1 MFRDCE
7 SRRVACMS
15 KEDYKEKVE
24 EHRQEIDLQTEP
36 ASRMSRT
43 NRTKNNKSK
52 KQQRKSLSLMTILTF
67 IFIFIPLLILV
78 YVKVWY
84 TPADSEVAQKADE
97 SIVQLETNMPSKAN
111 ASVTTDED
119 EESKKTQDETAI
131 DSSKEEEAKET
142 AEAEEAQKV
151 AAEQAKE
158 AEAKKKAKEQA
169 KAEAKEKAEA
179 EAEAEAKTQQK
190 SHTVQSTD
198 NLYRIALKYYG
209 DGSPGNIGKIKQ
221 ANNLSSDSISSGQVL
236 IIP

>member
-15 KEDYKEKVE
+15 NEDYKEKVE

-43 NRTKNNKSK
+43 NRTKKNKSK
-52 KQQRKSLSLMTILTF
+52 KQRKSLSLMTILTF

-78 YVKVWY
+78 YVQFWY
-84 TPADSEVAQKADE
+84 TPAEPEVAQQADE

-111 ASVTTDED
+111 ASVTTDAD
-119 EESKKTQDETAI
+119 EEGKKTQGEKATDT
-131 DSSKEEEAKET
+131 SKEEEAKET
-142 AEAEEAQKV
+142 AAAEEAQKI

-158 AEAKKKAKEQA
+158 AEAKKKAEEQA
-169 KAEAKEKAEA
+169 KAKAVAKEKAEA
-179 EAEAEAKTQQK
+179 EAKAQQK

-209 DGSPGNIGKIKQ
+209 DGSPGKIEKIKQ
-221 ANNLSSDSISSGQVL
+221 ANNLSSDSISTGQVL

>member
-43 NRTKNNKSK
+43 NRTKKIKSK

-78 YVKVWY
+78 YVQFGY
-84 TPADSEVAQKADE
+84 TPAEPEVAQQADE
-97 SIVQLETNMPSKAN
+97 SIVQLETNTPSKAN

-119 EESKKTQDETAI
+119 EESKKTQDETATG
-131 DSSKEEEAKET
+131 SSKEEEET
-142 AEAEEAQKV
+142 AAAEEAQKV

-169 KAEAKEKAEA
+169 KAEAEAKEK
-179 EAEAEAKTQQK
+179 AEAEAKTQQK

-209 DGSPGNIGKIKQ
+209 DGSPSNIEKIRQ